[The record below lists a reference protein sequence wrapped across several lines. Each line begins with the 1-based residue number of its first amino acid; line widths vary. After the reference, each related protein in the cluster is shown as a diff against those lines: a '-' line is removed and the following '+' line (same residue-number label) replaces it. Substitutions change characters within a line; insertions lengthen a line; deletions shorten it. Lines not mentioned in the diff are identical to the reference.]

1 MNIIIIIAAVLISL
15 AIGILIGMVYRKKVA
30 ESKIQGAENEAKRL
44 IDLAKKEAQNL
55 KKEEIFKAKEE
66 IMASRKELD
75 QEIKERRG
83 EVQKQ
88 EARLIQK
95 EEDASGNL
103 VQKECVGTE
112 SKSETEKLLRQAM
125 DDYEK
130 KKFVAKAENLTV
142 GQLLD
147 VWAEEELKTGTLSNG
162 TVENYLGTIRNI
174 KKHPLAE
181 RKLKNVTSEHLQ
193 SFFDLLSFGGV
204 HPDGKEKKGYSKDYI
219 HSFSAVMQQS
229 FRFAVFPKQYI
240 TFNPMQ
246 YIKLRYQT
254 DEVDLFSDEDMDG
267 NIQPISRK
275 DYERLLAYLQKK
287 NPAAILPIQ
296 IAYYAGLRIGEA
308 CGLAWQDVN
317 LEEQC
322 LTIRRSIRYDGSKR
336 KYIIGPT
343 KRKKVRI
350 VDFGDTLVEI
360 FRNARKEQLKNRM
373 QYGEL
378 YHTNYYKEVKEKN
391 RVYYEYYCLDRTEEV
406 PADYKEISFV
416 CLRPDGCLELPT
428 TLGTVCRKVAK
439 TLEGFE
445 GFHFHQLRHTYTSNL
460 LANGAAPKDV
470 QELLGHSD
478 VSTTMNVYAHSTRD
492 AKRKSV
498 RLLDKVVGND

>member
-1 MNIIIIIAAVLISL
+1 MAKGSV
-15 AIGILIGMVYRKKVA
+15 RKK
-30 ESKIQGAENEAKRL
+30 G
-44 IDLAKKEAQNL
+44 KKWYYR
-55 KKEEIFKAKEE
+55 FY
-66 IMASRKELD
+66 
-75 QEIKERRG
+75 
-83 EVQKQ
+83 V
-88 EARLIQK
+88 
-95 EEDASGNL
+95 EDASGNL

-204 HPDGKEKKGYSKDYI
+204 HPDGKERKGYSKDYI

-267 NIQPISRK
+267 NIQPISRE
-275 DYERLLAYLQKK
+275 DYVPSVTLREILCFPFVSLSKASLPFSSLSLIFCHAVLYGKAIVFASAKGISPSILRLLNAQPFIIEFCLKK
-287 NPAAILPIQ
+287 
-296 IAYYAGLRIGEA
+296 
-308 CGLAWQDVN
+308 
-317 LEEQC
+317 
-322 LTIRRSIRYDGSKR
+322 K
-336 KYIIGPT
+336 
-343 KRKKVRI
+343 
-350 VDFGDTLVEI
+350 
-360 FRNARKEQLKNRM
+360 
-373 QYGEL
+373 
-378 YHTNYYKEVKEKN
+378 
-391 RVYYEYYCLDRTEEV
+391 
-406 PADYKEISFV
+406 
-416 CLRPDGCLELPT
+416 
-428 TLGTVCRKVAK
+428 
-439 TLEGFE
+439 
-445 GFHFHQLRHTYTSNL
+445 
-460 LANGAAPKDV
+460 
-470 QELLGHSD
+470 
-478 VSTTMNVYAHSTRD
+478 STA
-492 AKRKSV
+492 
-498 RLLDKVVGND
+498 

>member
-1 MNIIIIIAAVLISL
+1 MAKGSV
-15 AIGILIGMVYRKKVA
+15 RKK
-30 ESKIQGAENEAKRL
+30 G
-44 IDLAKKEAQNL
+44 KKWYYR
-55 KKEEIFKAKEE
+55 FY
-66 IMASRKELD
+66 
-75 QEIKERRG
+75 
-83 EVQKQ
+83 V
-88 EARLIQK
+88 
-95 EEDASGNL
+95 EDASGNL

-204 HPDGKEKKGYSKDYI
+204 HPDGKERKGYSKDYI

-267 NIQPISRK
+267 NVQPISRE
-275 DYERLLAYLQKK
+275 DYERLLAYLKKK

-445 GFHFHQLRHTYTSNL
+445 GFHFHQLRHPYVKHTTKIFSLRLMDFQAQAYPDARRKTRGACQLHRGGQSRSPVRPLCNRKRFSCLPPQAKMSWILYAISMRLSGYTSTL
-460 LANGAAPKDV
+460 SISSSASSVVSVSASKLA
-470 QELLGHSD
+470 L
-478 VSTTMNVYAHSTRD
+478 D
-492 AKRKSV
+492 ASF
-498 RLLDKVVGND
+498 RLSCRACSSCFCFA